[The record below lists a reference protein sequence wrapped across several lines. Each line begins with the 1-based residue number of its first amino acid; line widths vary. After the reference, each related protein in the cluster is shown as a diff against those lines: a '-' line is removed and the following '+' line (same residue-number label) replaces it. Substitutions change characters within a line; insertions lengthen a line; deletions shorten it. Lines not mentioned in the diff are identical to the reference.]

1 MQHRI
6 RTNLYLPRV
15 GRIAM
20 RTANPHPRYGFHGD
34 DFYVA
39 VARVLRK
46 RNASWRQLAN
56 EIGVSPSTFTRWG
69 RGRSLDARV
78 LAALSAWAGLN
89 PADYVGD
96 LHGNGA
102 QQPLSEILAMVR
114 DDPNQS
120 ADTAAALQRL
130 IRAAYEQLTP
140 AAPSPAR
147 PTSPAHPR
155 GGTARS

>member
-1 MQHRI
+1 
-6 RTNLYLPRV
+6 
-15 GRIAM
+15 M
-20 RTANPHPRYGFHGD
+20 RTANPRSPYGFHGD

-102 QQPLSEILAMVR
+102 GQPLADILAIVR
-114 DDPNQS
+114 NDPNLS
-120 ADTAAALQRL
+120 AETAAALQRL
-130 IRAAYEQLTP
+130 IRVAYEQVTP
-140 AAPSPAR
+140 VAASPAR
-147 PTSPAHPR
+147 PASPAHPR
-155 GGTARS
+155 GGSARS